1 MKNPLAFAD
10 KTAMS
15 LSLLCTLHC
24 LALPVLLVAVP
35 SLVALQL
42 QDEAFHYGMLI
53 AVIPISLIALGL
65 GCKKHRNYR
74 VATLGI
80 TGLIL
85 MIAAVLVGHDLA
97 GELGEKG
104 LTVLGAAMIAL
115 AHWNNHQLC
124 KRSCCACPSSSQS

>member
-1 MKNPLAFAD
+1 MKNPLALAD
-10 KTAMS
+10 KTAIS

-65 GCKKHRNYR
+65 GCKKHKNYSI
-74 VATLGI
+74 ALLGAA
-80 TGLIL
+80 GLIL
-85 MIAAVLVGHDLA
+85 MIVAVLFGHDIA

-104 LTVLGAAMIAL
+104 LTLIGAAMIAL

-124 KRSCCACPSSSQS
+124 KKSCCTCPPAAE